1 MRCCDWSFNRSAR
14 YDKFSEC
21 CPLDEKEVFQRRLK
35 MKKVL
40 FVCVENAGRSQMAEA
55 FVNKYGQG
63 KLTAQSAGIKLA
75 QNVNPLV
82 VEAMAEKGI
91 DISNNKPKMLTQV
104 MANQVDLIVTMGC
117 GASDLCPGPFF
128 KETVDWAL
136 EDPKGKSIETVREIR
151 DEIERRVKELIL
163 AEK

>member
-1 MRCCDWSFNRSAR
+1 
-14 YDKFSEC
+14 
-21 CPLDEKEVFQRRLK
+21 

-55 FVNKYGQG
+55 FANKYGQG

-75 QNVNPLV
+75 PKVYPLV

-91 DISNNKPKMLTQV
+91 DISMNKPKMLTQE

-128 KETVDWAL
+128 KGTVDWAL
-136 EDPKGKSIETVREIR
+136 EDPKGKSIDTVREIR

-163 AEK
+163 VEK